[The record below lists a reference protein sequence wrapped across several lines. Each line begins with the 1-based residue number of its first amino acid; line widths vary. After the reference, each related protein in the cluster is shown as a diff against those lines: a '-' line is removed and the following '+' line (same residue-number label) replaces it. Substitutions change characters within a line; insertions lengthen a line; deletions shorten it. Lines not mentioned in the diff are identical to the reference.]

1 MYVCAYWCI
10 VMYKQYAL
18 SPSILTYPLVMDS
31 ELSATRESLELL
43 KKRHEALQRNSLKT
57 TVGLQRK
64 LQVAEEEVARS
75 KVALS
80 MEKHKVTKC
89 YCMIV
94 WSNISGVCVQLYN
107 FMQNTSRV
115 CVNGSWNSLC
125 QQVCPTHCVPRCL
138 LYMECYCG

>member
-1 MYVCAYWCI
+1 
-10 VMYKQYAL
+10 MYKQYAL

-94 WSNISGVCVQLYN
+94 
-107 FMQNTSRV
+107 
-115 CVNGSWNSLC
+115 
-125 QQVCPTHCVPRCL
+125 
-138 LYMECYCG
+138 

>member
-1 MYVCAYWCI
+1 MSNN
-10 VMYKQYAL
+10 ML
-18 SPSILTYPLVMDS
+18 SLLQSLPTLLSWTRS

-43 KKRHEALQRNSLKT
+43 KKHHEALQRNSMKT
-57 TVGLQRK
+57 TAGLQRK

-94 WSNISGVCVQLYN
+94 
-107 FMQNTSRV
+107 
-115 CVNGSWNSLC
+115 
-125 QQVCPTHCVPRCL
+125 
-138 LYMECYCG
+138 

>member
-1 MYVCAYWCI
+1 M
-10 VMYKQYAL
+10 L
-18 SPSILTYPLVMDS
+18 SLLNSILTNPPVMDS

-43 KKRHEALQRNSLKT
+43 KKHHEALQRNSMKT
-57 TVGLQRK
+57 TEGLQRK

-94 WSNISGVCVQLYN
+94 
-107 FMQNTSRV
+107 
-115 CVNGSWNSLC
+115 
-125 QQVCPTHCVPRCL
+125 
-138 LYMECYCG
+138 